1 MSDTP
6 NNSSDPGQFTI
17 IVRDSRGA
25 GTSEYAFSEGA
36 LKVGRDPSNDIVL
49 DSDRVSRTHAIFQIR
64 DGGLLV
70 EDQGSAN
77 GVRVNEKKI
86 HGPRDLMDDDVV
98 RIGDFVITTRGNAP
112 RGAVFMRL
120 NGVSPEARGRVFEFI
135 RTPAVIG
142 RGSDAD
148 ITITHPSISRH
159 HCRVVRRPDGS
170 VVIVDLDSAN
180 GLAINNGPVK
190 AAQLLQGDLL
200 RLGQLEFSVE
210 LPDLSTLSGF
220 PAIDAG
226 RRPRLSTII
235 SPRVLWIIAVAM
247 LALAAAI
254 AGWKIG
260 DADRDAAPEVRS
272 LQIDEVVE

>member
-1 MSDTP
+1 MRDTP
-6 NNSSDPGQFTI
+6 RSSSDPGQFTI

-25 GTSEYAFSEGA
+25 GTWEYTFSEGA

-49 DSDRVSRTHAIFQIR
+49 DSDRVSRTHAAFLIQN
-64 DGGLLV
+64 GGLRV

-86 HGPRDLMDDDVV
+86 RGPRDLMDDDVV
-98 RIGDFVITTRGNAP
+98 RIGDFVIMTKGHAP

-120 NGVSPEARGRVFEFI
+120 NGVSPEARGRVFELI

-180 GLAINNGPVK
+180 GLAVNNGPVK

-200 RLGQLEFSVE
+200 RLGQLEYSVE

-220 PAIDAG
+220 PAIDTS
-226 RRPRLSTII
+226 RRSRLFTFA
-235 SPRVLWIIAVAM
+235 SPKMLWIAAVAL
-247 LALAAAI
+247 LALAAAL
-254 AGWKIG
+254 AGWRIG
-260 DADRDAAPEVRS
+260 EADLEAVPEVRS
-272 LQIDEVVE
+272 FQIDEVAE

>member
-1 MSDTP
+1 M
-6 NNSSDPGQFTI
+6 
-17 IVRDSRGA
+17 
-25 GTSEYAFSEGA
+25 
-36 LKVGRDPSNDIVL
+36 
-49 DSDRVSRTHAIFQIR
+49 
-64 DGGLLV
+64 
-70 EDQGSAN
+70 
-77 GVRVNEKKI
+77 
-86 HGPRDLMDDDVV
+86 
-98 RIGDFVITTRGNAP
+98 
-112 RGAVFMRL
+112 
-120 NGVSPEARGRVFEFI
+120 
-135 RTPAVIG
+135 IG